1 MKESYYDR
9 SNNVATINYAYVQN
23 GVTMYSDLIKVKI
36 ALDNGD
42 IIGFESRGYLMS
54 HKQRDIPQNL
64 ISEAAAKAKINPH
77 LTIRTSSMAMIPLES
92 KREVLCYAFQG
103 SFDDQN
109 FIIYINAATGKEE
122 KILMLIE
129 SEDGILT
136 M

>member
-1 MKESYYDR
+1 
-9 SNNVATINYAYVQN
+9 
-23 GVTMYSDLIKVKI
+23 
-36 ALDNGD
+36 
-42 IIGFESRGYLMS
+42 
-54 HKQRDIPQNL
+54 
-64 ISEAAAKAKINPH
+64 
-77 LTIRTSSMAMIPLES
+77 MIPLES